1 MKPTHEPCCVR
12 RVRRAQEDAPDG
24 EEQDGVNRFGPR
36 AEVWLQPF
44 VQPYIDAKD
53 DMKQRKLILT
63 NILEAAKERQHV
75 KMCALRVPLLIGS
88 SSSDCASRLQAAVRA
103 PEESSSYSDA
113 NGRQLPPA

>member
-1 MKPTHEPCCVR
+1 MSRAACAVCVAR
-12 RVRRAQEDAPDG
+12 RRTRRADG

-36 AEVWLQPF
+36 AEAWLQPF

>member
-24 EEQDGVNRFGPR
+24 EEPGPVNRFGAR

-53 DMKQRKLILT
+53 DTKQRKLILT
-63 NILEAAKERQHV
+63 NILEAAKEERHV
-75 KMCALRVPLLIGS
+75 KYAPRV
-88 SSSDCASRLQAAVRA
+88 CHC
-103 PEESSSYSDA
+103 
-113 NGRQLPPA
+113 